1 MITFRP
7 GGMAALAMLWWLA
20 APHQVARAQALD
32 ELVTIPGQSAAY
44 FPIRPGATGQF
55 TFEIRDTTGL
65 GLSGAL
71 GGILEVPQAVFAQ
84 YTFTS
89 LDPTTCSAPVLAQEY
104 SATVVR
110 FNFAAVDPMAVRRCR
125 YRVDRAPNAISD
137 LGFNACFL
145 RSTFTFPFCINR
157 ARFGT
162 LPNQDLVLE
171 TLGAGNPSATLL
183 RLRLINRSSAPIESR
198 VASTDCHEFGGGSF
212 GPTAFDIDSNVAG
225 GCPTAFGT
233 ACANF
238 TAQLFDSRAYRI
250 GPVAPGGTA
259 SCLLRVRSTGAV
271 GAQQVPM
278 FLFEDR
284 VNLTEGALGFDPQR
298 AGETVTIGLGLPG
311 AVPVPVGPMAW
322 AVLALFVLASAIA
335 AMRAGYARVSGD
347 GGY

>member
-7 GGMAALAMLWWLA
+7 CAMAALAVLGSLA
-20 APHQVARAQALD
+20 APHRIAQAQALD
-32 ELVTIPGQSAAY
+32 ELVTIPGQSTAY
-44 FPIRPGATGQF
+44 FPIRPGAAGQF
-55 TFEIRDTTGL
+55 TFEIRDTTGR

-89 LDPTTCSAPVLAQEY
+89 LDPATCSAPVLAQES

-110 FNFAAVDPMAVRRCR
+110 FDFAAVDPLAVRRCR
-125 YRVDRAPNAISD
+125 YRVDRAPEAISD
-137 LGFNACFL
+137 LGFNACLL
-145 RSTFTFPFCINR
+145 RSVFAFPFCINR

-162 LPNQDLVLE
+162 LPDQDLVLE
-171 TLGAGNPSATLL
+171 TLGAGSSSGTLL
-183 RLRLINRSSAPIESR
+183 RLRLVNRSSASIESR
-198 VASTDCHEFGGGSF
+198 VASTGCHEFGGGAF
-212 GPTAFDIDSNVAG
+212 GPTAFDIDSNVVG

-238 TAQLFDSRAYRI
+238 TGQIFDSRAYRI

-259 SCLLRVRSTGAV
+259 SCLLRVRSFGAV
-271 GAQQVPM
+271 GAQQVPL

-284 VNLTEGALGFDPQR
+284 VDLTGGALGFDPQR
-298 AGETVTIGLGLPG
+298 AGETVSIGLGLPG

-322 AVLALFVLASAIA
+322 AVLALLVMMSAIA
-335 AMRAGYARVSGD
+335 AMRGGCAGNLPHGR
-347 GGY
+347 